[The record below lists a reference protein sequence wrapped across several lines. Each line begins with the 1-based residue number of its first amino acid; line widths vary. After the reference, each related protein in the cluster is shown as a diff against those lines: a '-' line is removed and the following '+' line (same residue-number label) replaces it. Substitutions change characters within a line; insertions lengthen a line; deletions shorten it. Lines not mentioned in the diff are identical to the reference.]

1 MISSGEPNVFNV
13 RQFNARGDGIQN
25 DTQAFLD
32 AWNAA
37 CLVED
42 SVFLIP
48 QSFTFLIWPAS
59 FKGPCKSNMTMQ
71 IDGTIVAPGSP
82 DQYEPGQRNS
92 WISIVKLTSFS
103 ITGIGTIDGRGQTWW
118 NISCKH
124 NPSPGCND
132 EDAPTALW
140 VFGSTGLN
148 MSGIRIQNSQ
158 QMNVAFVSCHD
169 VIVAKIRIENPQN
182 SPNTDGIHI
191 ESSTNVTVEHAAI
204 GTGSDDCVS
213 IGSGSS
219 NVVIRD
225 CECGPGHGISIG
237 SLGKGESA
245 AYVSSVL
252 VHRVQITGTMNGLRI
267 KTWQGGRGS
276 ASNIRFEN
284 VSMSGVANPI
294 IIDQNYCD
302 ALRPCSPQGSAVQ
315 VKSVEYLHIR
325 GTSATAIATSFDC
338 SASLPCLDLLLHDI
352 NLTQSSGAQASA
364 SCSNAFGVSSGSVV
378 PASCLA

>member
-1 MISSGEPNVFNV
+1 MWEFLLTIFVIFPSLDSARTNMISSGEPNVFNV

-71 IDGTIVAPGSP
+71 
-82 DQYEPGQRNS
+82 
-92 WISIVKLTSFS
+92 
-103 ITGIGTIDGRGQTWW
+103 
-118 NISCKH
+118 
-124 NPSPGCND
+124 
-132 EDAPTALW
+132 ALW

-204 GTGSDDCVS
+204 GTGDDCVS